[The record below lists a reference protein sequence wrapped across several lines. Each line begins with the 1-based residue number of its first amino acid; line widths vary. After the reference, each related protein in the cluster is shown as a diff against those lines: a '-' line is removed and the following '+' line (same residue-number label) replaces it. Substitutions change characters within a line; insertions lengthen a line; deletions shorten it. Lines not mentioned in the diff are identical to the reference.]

1 MRLAMNATRIPRM
14 TWLSILLFGLGSLRG
29 GAAETAPKFEP
40 MKSAFSW
47 TQLPSIPDQEGFA
60 GAFAGVSNGA
70 LLVAGGANIIG
81 QRWDNPIQK
90 KWYASV
96 FVLQDPDGKWT
107 TGFELPHPLGYGVS
121 ITSKDGLIC
130 VGGSDT
136 TRHFSDVFELQW
148 RNGAGQTIPLPA
160 LPTSCAQACGALLGN
175 TIYVAGGLETPTSE
189 QAMRTFWAL
198 DLTSLKREWKV
209 LEPWPGPE
217 RMLAVAGVQE
227 GSFFLM
233 SGTRLVKNSEGK
245 VVREYLR
252 DAYRFSPGQGWMRT
266 ADLPRAAVAA
276 PTPAPTFGQSFL
288 LVLTGDDGANVDFSP
303 IEKHPGFPQD
313 MLCYETASDTW
324 KNLGSIPFSRATAPT
339 VLWRNRVVIPNGE
352 VRPRVRTPEVWSL
365 EQGSA
370 RGK

>member
-1 MRLAMNATRIPRM
+1 MNATRNPRM
-14 TWLSILLFGLGSLRG
+14 PWLSILLFGLCSISE
-29 GAAETAPKFEP
+29 GAAETIPKFEP
-40 MKSAFSW
+40 MSSTFSW
-47 TQLPSIPDQEGFA
+47 NQLPPIPDQEGFA

-70 LLVAGGANIIG
+70 LLVAGGANITG
-81 QRWDNPIQK
+81 QRWANPIQK

-96 FVLQDPDGKWT
+96 FVLQDPDGKWS
-107 TGFELPHPLGYGVS
+107 TGFDLPRPIGYGVS

-130 VGGSDT
+130 VGGSDA

-148 RNGAGQTIPLPA
+148 RNGTVQTVSLPA
-160 LPTSCAQACGALLGN
+160 LPTSCAQACGALLEN

-198 DLTSLKREWKV
+198 DLTSHKREWKA

-217 RMLAVAGVQE
+217 RMLAVAGVQD

-233 SGTRLVKNSEGK
+233 SGTRLVNNSEGK

-252 DAYRFSPGQGWMRT
+252 DAYCFTPRKGWRRI

-276 PTPAPTFGQSFL
+276 PTPAPTFGQSSL
-288 LVLTGDDGANVDFSP
+288 LVFTGDDGANVDFSP

-313 MLCYETASDTW
+313 MLCYEIASDTW
-324 KNLGSIPFSRATAPT
+324 KNLGSIPLSRATAPT

-365 EQGSA
+365 EKGSA
-370 RGK
+370 R